1 MAENYPIRSRGL
13 ALAVLCAASLM
24 VVLDSSIVAVA
35 LPAIQADLGFTPA
48 GLAWVVT
55 AYLVAFGGLLL
66 ISGRLGDLLGRRR
79 VFLAGLTL
87 FTVASLVAGLAS
99 SAGVLVVSRF
109 AQGVGGALASAVVL
123 GMIVTMYPEPRAR
136 ARAIGVYSFT
146 QAAGASIGLIAGGA
160 LTQAL
165 SWHWTFYVN
174 LPIGVVALVLAV
186 RVVAPDRGTG
196 LRAGLDV
203 LGAVLVT
210 AAVMLGVYA
219 ISSAVWGALAAAAGL
234 LAAFV
239 VRQAKARTPLL
250 PLRLF
255 RIRAV
260 TGANLVMV
268 LMVAGMLGF
277 QFVTALYLQQVLGL
291 DALRTG
297 VAFLPVPLVI
307 AVASLGFA
315 DKLSARF
322 GPRAVL
328 LSGLGL
334 VIVGLVLLSRVSGG
348 YFTGVLPPLLL
359 MGLGAG
365 AAIPALMGLAMS
377 EVSASDAGVASG
389 LINTTQQVG
398 AAIGTAVLASVAAAR
413 TSSLSGV
420 DHREAL
426 AAGFRLA
433 YGVSAGFLLAAVALG
448 GVVLARRTRQA
459 AAPAA
464 DAAPAAREAEP
475 EVCVAGQTR

>member
-1 MAENYPIRSRGL
+1 MPFDDNVAENHPTRSRGL

-35 LPAIQADLGFTPA
+35 LPAIQADLGFTAA

-66 ISGRLGDLLGRRR
+66 LSGRLGDLLGRRR
-79 VFLAGLTL
+79 VFLGGLGL
-87 FTVASLVAGLAS
+87 FTAASLAAGLAGN
-99 SAGVLVVSRF
+99 ATVLVVSRF
-109 AQGVGGALASAVVL
+109 VQGVGGALASAVVL

-136 ARAIGVYSFT
+136 AKAIGVYSFT

-174 LPIGVVALVLAV
+174 LPIGAVALVLAV
-186 RVVAPDRGTG
+186 RVVEADRGTG
-196 LRAGLDV
+196 LRAGLDA

-210 AAVMLGVYA
+210 AAVMLGVYGITA
-219 ISSAVWGALAAAAGL
+219 AAWGALAGSGVL
-234 LAAFV
+234 LAGFV

-255 RIRAV
+255 RSRAV

-297 VAFLPVPLVI
+297 VAFLPVPVVI
-307 AVASLGFA
+307 AIASLGFA
-315 DKLSARF
+315 GKLAERF
-322 GPRAVL
+322 GARTVL

-334 VIVGLVLLSRVSGG
+334 VIAGLLLLTRVSVRGA
-348 YFTGVLPPLLL
+348 YFTDVLPPLLV

-365 AAIPALMGLAMS
+365 VAIPALMGLAMS
-377 EVSASDAGVASG
+377 GAAPADSGVASG
-389 LINTTQQVG
+389 LINTTQQAG
-398 AAIGTAVLASVAAAR
+398 AAIGTAVLATVAASR
-413 TSSLSGV
+413 TASLGPV

-426 AAGFRLA
+426 ASGFRLA
-433 YGVSAGFLLAAVALG
+433 YGTSAGFLIAAIVLG
-448 GVVLARRTRQA
+448 AAVLARRPRRSAT
-459 AAPAA
+459 
-464 DAAPAAREAEP
+464 EP
-475 EVCVAGQTR
+475 EVCVAGSV

>member
-1 MAENYPIRSRGL
+1 MAENHPVRSRGL

-66 ISGRLGDLLGRRR
+66 LSGRLGDLLGRRR
-79 VFLAGLTL
+79 VFLGGLGL
-87 FTVASLVAGLAS
+87 FTAASLAAGLADD
-99 SAGVLVVSRF
+99 AGVLVVSRF
-109 AQGVGGALASAVVL
+109 VQGVGGALASAVVL

-136 ARAIGVYSFT
+136 TKAIGVYSFT

-174 LPIGVVALVLAV
+174 LPIGAVALVLAV
-186 RVVAPDRGTG
+186 RVVEPDRGTG
-196 LRAGLDV
+196 LRAGLDA

-210 AAVMLGVYA
+210 AAVMLGVYGITDHNWIA
-219 ISSAVWGALAAAAGL
+219 LGAAVVL
-234 LAAFV
+234 LAGFV

-297 VAFLPVPLVI
+297 VAFLPVPVVI
-307 AVASLGFA
+307 AVASLGFSG
-315 DKLSARF
+315 KLAERF
-322 GPRAVL
+322 GPRVAL

-334 VIVGLVLLSRVSGG
+334 VIVGLLLLTRVSVHGS
-348 YFTGVLPPLLL
+348 YFTDVLPPLLV

-365 AAIPALMGLAMS
+365 VAIPALMGLAMTGVAPEDS
-377 EVSASDAGVASG
+377 GVASG
-389 LINTTQQVG
+389 LISTTQQVG
-398 AAIGTAVLASVAAAR
+398 AAIGTAVLATVAASR
-413 TSSLSGV
+413 TASLGSL

-433 YGVSAGFLLAAVALG
+433 YGTSAAFLIAAIALG
-448 GVVLARRTRQA
+448 AAVLARRPRRTA
-459 AAPAA
+459 
-464 DAAPAAREAEP
+464 AEP
-475 EVCVAGQTR
+475 EVCVAGSA

>member
-1 MAENYPIRSRGL
+1 MAENHPTRSRGL

-79 VFLAGLTL
+79 VFLGGLGL
-87 FTVASLVAGLAS
+87 FTFASLVAGLATD
-99 SAGVLVVSRF
+99 AGVLVVSRF

-136 ARAIGVYSFT
+136 AKAIGVYSFT

-165 SWHWTFYVN
+165 NWHWTFYVN
-174 LPIGVVALVLAV
+174 LPIGVAALLLAV
-186 RVVAPDRGTG
+186 RVIEADRGTG

-219 ISSAVWGALAAAAGL
+219 ISDARWGALAAAAVL

-291 DALRTG
+291 DALGTG
-297 VAFLPVPLVI
+297 VAFLPVPAVI

-315 DKLSARF
+315 DKLASRF
-322 GPRAVL
+322 GPRAML

-334 VIVGLVLLSRVSGG
+334 VIVGLLLLTRVAVDGG
-348 YFTGVLPPLLL
+348 YFTDVLPPLLV

-365 AAIPALMGLAMS
+365 VAIPALMGLAMS
-377 EVSASDAGVASG
+377 DVAAEDAGVASG

-398 AAIGTAVLASVAAAR
+398 AAVGTAVLAAAAAAR
-413 TSSLSGV
+413 TASLGPV

-433 YGVSAGFLLAAVALG
+433 YGISAGFLIAAVTLGAL
-448 GVVLARRTRQA
+448 VLARRPRPVTVP
-459 AAPAA
+459 AAPAS
-464 DAAPAAREAEP
+464 EP
-475 EVCVAGQTR
+475 ELCIADHA

>member
-1 MAENYPIRSRGL
+1 MAENHPARSRGL

-35 LPAIQADLGFTPA
+35 LPAIQADLGFTAA

-55 AYLVAFGGLLL
+55 TYLVAFGGLLL
-66 ISGRLGDLLGRRR
+66 LSGRLGDLLGRRR
-79 VFLAGLTL
+79 VFLGGLGL
-87 FTVASLVAGLAS
+87 FTAASLAAGLAGN
-99 SAGVLVVSRF
+99 ATVLVVSRF
-109 AQGVGGALASAVVL
+109 VQGVGGALASAVVL

-136 ARAIGVYSFT
+136 AKAIGVYSFT

-174 LPIGVVALVLAV
+174 LPIGAVALVLAV
-186 RVVAPDRGTG
+186 RVVEADRGTG
-196 LRAGLDV
+196 LRAGLDT

-210 AAVMLGVYA
+210 AAVMLGVYGITGHNRIA
-219 ISSAVWGALAAAAGL
+219 LGAAVVL
-234 LAAFV
+234 LAGFV

-255 RIRAV
+255 RSRAV

-297 VAFLPVPLVI
+297 VAFLPVPVVI
-307 AVASLGFA
+307 AIASLGFA
-315 DKLSARF
+315 GKLAERF
-322 GPRAVL
+322 GPRTVL

-334 VIVGLVLLSRVSGG
+334 VIAGLLLLTRVSVRGG
-348 YFTGVLPPLLL
+348 YFTDVLPPLLV

-365 AAIPALMGLAMS
+365 VAIPALMGLAMS
-377 EVSASDAGVASG
+377 GAAPEDSGVASG

-398 AAIGTAVLASVAAAR
+398 AAIGTAVLATVAASR
-413 TSSLSGV
+413 TASLGSV
-420 DHREAL
+420 NHREAL
-426 AAGFRLA
+426 ASGFRLA
-433 YGVSAGFLLAAVALG
+433 YGTSAGFLIAAIALG
-448 GVVLARRTRQA
+448 AAVLARRSRRSAT
-459 AAPAA
+459 
-464 DAAPAAREAEP
+464 EP
-475 EVCVAGQTR
+475 EVCVAGSA

>member
-1 MAENYPIRSRGL
+1 MAENPPIRSRGL

-35 LPAIQADLGFTPA
+35 LPAIQADLGFTAA

-66 ISGRLGDLLGRRR
+66 LAGRLGDLLGRRR
-79 VFLAGLTL
+79 VFLGGLGL
-87 FTVASLVAGLAS
+87 FTAASLAAGLADD
-99 SAGVLVVSRF
+99 AAVLVVSRF
-109 AQGVGGALASAVVL
+109 VQGVGGALVSAVVL

-136 ARAIGVYSFT
+136 AKAIGVYSFT

-174 LPIGVVALVLAV
+174 LPIGAVALVLAV
-186 RVVAPDRGTG
+186 RVVEADRGTG
-196 LRAGLDV
+196 LRAGLDA

-210 AAVMLGVYA
+210 AAVMLGVYG
-219 ISSAVWGALAAAAGL
+219 ITSAVWGALVASVVL
-234 LAAFV
+234 LAGFV
-239 VRQAKARTPLL
+239 ARQVKARTPLL

-255 RIRAV
+255 RSRAV

-297 VAFLPVPLVI
+297 VAFLPVPVVI

-315 DKLSARF
+315 GKLAERF
-322 GPRAVL
+322 GPRTAL

-334 VIVGLVLLSRVSGG
+334 VIAGLLLLTRVSVRSG
-348 YFTGVLPPLLL
+348 YFTGVLPPLLV

-365 AAIPALMGLAMS
+365 VAIPALMGLAMS
-377 EVSASDAGVASG
+377 SAAPEDSGVASG

-398 AAIGTAVLASVAAAR
+398 AAIGTAVLATVAASR
-413 TSSLSGV
+413 TASLGSV

-426 AAGFRLA
+426 ASGFRLA
-433 YGVSAGFLLAAVALG
+433 YGTSAGFLIVAIALG
-448 GVVLARRTRQA
+448 AAVLARRSRR
-459 AAPAA
+459 PAA
-464 DAAPAAREAEP
+464 EA
-475 EVCVAGQTR
+475 EVCVTGSA

>member
-1 MAENYPIRSRGL
+1 MAENRPTRSRGL

-35 LPAIQADLGFTPA
+35 LPAIQADLGFTAA

-66 ISGRLGDLLGRRR
+66 LSGRLGDLLGRRR
-79 VFLAGLTL
+79 VFLGGLGL
-87 FTVASLVAGLAS
+87 FTAASLAAGLAGN
-99 SAGVLVVSRF
+99 AAVLVVSRF
-109 AQGVGGALASAVVL
+109 VQGVGGALASAVVL

-136 ARAIGVYSFT
+136 AKAIGVYSFT

-174 LPIGVVALVLAV
+174 LPIGAVALVLAV
-186 RVVAPDRGTG
+186 RVVEADRGAG
-196 LRAGLDV
+196 LRAGLDA

-210 AAVMLGVYA
+210 AAVMLGVYGITGYNRIA
-219 ISSAVWGALAAAAGL
+219 LGAAVVL
-234 LAAFV
+234 LAGFV

-255 RIRAV
+255 RSRAV

-297 VAFLPVPLVI
+297 VAFLPVPVVI
-307 AVASLGFA
+307 AIASLGFA
-315 DKLSARF
+315 GKLAERF
-322 GPRAVL
+322 GPRTVL

-334 VIVGLVLLSRVSGG
+334 VIAGLLLLTRVSVRGD
-348 YFTGVLPPLLL
+348 YFTDVLPPLLV

-365 AAIPALMGLAMS
+365 MAIPALMGLAMS
-377 EVSASDAGVASG
+377 GTAPADSGVASG

-398 AAIGTAVLASVAAAR
+398 AAIGTAVLATVAASR
-413 TSSLSGV
+413 TASLGAV

-426 AAGFRLA
+426 ASGFRLA
-433 YGVSAGFLLAAVALG
+433 YGTSAGFLIAAIALG
-448 GVVLARRTRQA
+448 AAVLARRPHRSAT
-459 AAPAA
+459 
-464 DAAPAAREAEP
+464 EP
-475 EVCVAGQTR
+475 EVCVAGSA

>member
-1 MAENYPIRSRGL
+1 MAENHPTRSRGL

-35 LPAIQADLGFTPA
+35 LPTIQADLGFTPA

-66 ISGRLGDLLGRRR
+66 LSGRLGDLLGRRR
-79 VFLAGLTL
+79 VFLGGLTL
-87 FTVASLVAGLAS
+87 FTAASLVAGLS
-99 SAGVLVVSRF
+99 ESAGVLVVARF
-109 AQGVGGALASAVVL
+109 AQGVGGALAAAVVL

-136 ARAIGVYSFT
+136 AKAIGVYSFT

-174 LPIGVVALVLAV
+174 LPIGVTALLLAV
-186 RVVAPDRGTG
+186 RVVEADRGTG

-203 LGAVLVT
+203 LGALLVT
-210 AAVMLGVYA
+210 AAVMLGVYG
-219 ISSAVWGALAAAAGL
+219 ISSSAWGALVAAAVL

-297 VAFLPVPLVI
+297 IAFLPVPLVI
-307 AVASLGFA
+307 AASSLGLA
-315 DKLSARF
+315 GRLAARF
-322 GPRAVL
+322 GPRTVL

-334 VIVGLVLLSRVSGG
+334 VIAGLLALTQVSGS

-365 AAIPALMGLAMS
+365 AALPTLMGLAMAD
-377 EVSASDAGVASG
+377 VPAGDAGVASG

-398 AAIGTAVLASVAAAR
+398 AAIGTAVLATVAASR
-413 TSSLSGV
+413 TAGLGALE
-420 DHREAL
+420 HREAL
-426 AAGFRLA
+426 ASGFRLA
-433 YGVSAGFLLAAVALG
+433 YGVSAGFLLAAAALG
-448 GVVLARRTRQA
+448 GLVLARHPR
-459 AAPAA
+459 PAA
-464 DAAPAAREAEP
+464 DP
-475 EVCVAGQTR
+475 EVRVAGQAR

>member
-1 MAENYPIRSRGL
+1 MAENHPIRSRGL

-35 LPAIQADLGFTPA
+35 LPAIQTDLGFTPA

-79 VFLAGLTL
+79 VFLGGLGL
-87 FTVASLVAGLAS
+87 FTLASLAAGLAED
-99 SAGVLVVSRF
+99 AGVLVVSRF
-109 AQGVGGALASAVVL
+109 VQGVGGALASAVVL

-136 ARAIGVYSFT
+136 AKAIGVYSFT

-165 SWHWTFYVN
+165 NWHWTFYVN
-174 LPIGVVALVLAV
+174 LPIGVVALLLAV
-186 RVVAPDRGTG
+186 RVIEADRGTG

-219 ISSAVWGALAAAAGL
+219 ISSAAWGALAAAAVL

-291 DALRTG
+291 DALGTG
-297 VAFLPVPLVI
+297 VAFLPVPVVI

-315 DKLSARF
+315 DKLAARF

-334 VIVGLVLLSRVSGG
+334 VIVGLLLLTRVSGS
-348 YFTGVLPPLLL
+348 YFADVMPPLVL

-365 AAIPALMGLAMS
+365 VAIPALMGLAMS
-377 EVSASDAGVASG
+377 DVAEEDAGVASG

-398 AAIGTAVLASVAAAR
+398 AAIGTAVLAAAAAAR
-413 TSSLSGV
+413 TAGLGSV

-433 YGVSAGFLLAAVALG
+433 YGLSAGFLIAAVALG
-448 GVVLARRTRQA
+448 GLVLARRTRRVT
-459 AAPAA
+459 AAPTP
-464 DAAPAAREAEP
+464 DLEA
-475 EVCVAGQTR
+475 CVTGQV

>member
-1 MAENYPIRSRGL
+1 MAENHPIRSRGL

-66 ISGRLGDLLGRRR
+66 LSGRLGDLLGRRR
-79 VFLAGLTL
+79 VFLGGLGL
-87 FTVASLVAGLAS
+87 FTAASLAAGLADD
-99 SAGVLVVSRF
+99 AGVLVVSRF
-109 AQGVGGALASAVVL
+109 VQGVGGALASAVVL

-136 ARAIGVYSFT
+136 AKAIGVYSFT

-186 RVVAPDRGTG
+186 RVVEADRGTG
-196 LRAGLDV
+196 LRAGLDA

-210 AAVMLGVYA
+210 AAVMLGVYG
-219 ISSAVWGALAAAAGL
+219 ITSAVWGALAAAAVL

-297 VAFLPVPLVI
+297 VAFLPVPVVI
-307 AVASLGFA
+307 AMASLGFA
-315 DKLSARF
+315 GRLAERF

-334 VIVGLVLLSRVSGG
+334 VIVGLLLLTRVSVHGS
-348 YFTGVLPPLLL
+348 YFTDVLPPLLV

-365 AAIPALMGLAMS
+365 VAIPALMGLAMTAVAPEDS
-377 EVSASDAGVASG
+377 GVASG

-398 AAIGTAVLASVAAAR
+398 AAIGTAVLATVAASR
-413 TSSLSGV
+413 TASLGSV

-426 AAGFRLA
+426 ASGFRLA
-433 YGVSAGFLLAAVALG
+433 YGTSAGFLIAAIALG
-448 GVVLARRTRQA
+448 AAVLARRPRRSAT
-459 AAPAA
+459 
-464 DAAPAAREAEP
+464 EP
-475 EVCVAGQTR
+475 EVCVAGSA

>member
-1 MAENYPIRSRGL
+1 MAENHPTRSRGL

-35 LPAIQADLGFTPA
+35 LPAIQADLGFKPA

-66 ISGRLGDLLGRRR
+66 ISGRLGDLFGRRR
-79 VFLAGLTL
+79 VFLGGLGL
-87 FTVASLVAGLAS
+87 FTTASLVAGLATD
-99 SAGVLVVSRF
+99 AGVLVVSRF

-136 ARAIGVYSFT
+136 AKAIGVYSFT

-165 SWHWTFYVN
+165 SWHWTFFVN

-186 RVVAPDRGTG
+186 RVVEADRGPG

-210 AAVMLGVYA
+210 AAVMLGVYG
-219 ISSAVWGALAAAAGL
+219 ISSYAWGALVAAAVL

-315 DKLSARF
+315 DKLAARL
-322 GPRAVL
+322 GPRTVL

-334 VIVGLVLLSRVSGG
+334 VIVGLLLLTRVSVAGS
-348 YFTGVLPPLLL
+348 YFADVLPPLLV

-377 EVSASDAGVASG
+377 DVAAADAGVASG

-398 AAIGTAVLASVAAAR
+398 AALGTAVLASLAASR
-413 TSSLSGV
+413 TASLGSA

-433 YGVSAGFLLAAVALG
+433 YGVSAGFLIAAVALG
-448 GVVLARRTRQA
+448 AGVLARRPRPTA
-459 AAPAA
+459 LP
-464 DAAPAAREAEP
+464 AEP
-475 EVCVAGQTR
+475 EVCVAGQA

>member
-1 MAENYPIRSRGL
+1 MAENRPTRSRGL

-35 LPAIQADLGFTPA
+35 LPAIQTDLGFTAA

-66 ISGRLGDLLGRRR
+66 LSGRLGDLLGRRR
-79 VFLAGLTL
+79 VFLGGLGL
-87 FTVASLVAGLAS
+87 FTAASLAAGLA
-99 SAGVLVVSRF
+99 GNPTVLVASRF
-109 AQGVGGALASAVVL
+109 VQGVGGALASAVVL

-136 ARAIGVYSFT
+136 AKAIGVYSFT

-165 SWHWTFYVN
+165 TWHWTFYVN
-174 LPIGVVALVLAV
+174 LPIGAVALVLAV
-186 RVVAPDRGTG
+186 RVVEADRGSG
-196 LRAGLDV
+196 LRAGLDA

-210 AAVMLGVYA
+210 AAVMLGVYGITGYNRIA
-219 ISSAVWGALAAAAGL
+219 LGAAVVL
-234 LAAFV
+234 LAGFV

-255 RIRAV
+255 RSRAV

-297 VAFLPVPLVI
+297 VAFLPVPVVI
-307 AVASLGFA
+307 AIASLGFA
-315 DKLSARF
+315 GKLAERF
-322 GPRAVL
+322 GPRTVL

-334 VIVGLVLLSRVSGG
+334 VIAGLLLLTRVSVRGD
-348 YFTGVLPPLLL
+348 YFTDVLPPLLV

-365 AAIPALMGLAMS
+365 VAIPALMGLAMS
-377 EVSASDAGVASG
+377 GAAPADSGVASG

-398 AAIGTAVLASVAAAR
+398 AAIGTAVLATVAASR
-413 TSSLSGV
+413 TASLGSV

-426 AAGFRLA
+426 ASGFRLA
-433 YGVSAGFLLAAVALG
+433 YGTSAGFLIAAIALG
-448 GVVLARRTRQA
+448 AAVLARRPHRSAT
-459 AAPAA
+459 
-464 DAAPAAREAEP
+464 EP
-475 EVCVAGQTR
+475 EVCVAGSA

>member
-1 MAENYPIRSRGL
+1 MAENHPIRSRGL

-35 LPAIQADLGFTPA
+35 LPAIQTDLGFTPA

-66 ISGRLGDLLGRRR
+66 ISGRLGDLVGRRR
-79 VFLAGLTL
+79 VFLGGLSL
-87 FTVASLVAGLAS
+87 FTLASLVAGLAS
-99 SAGVLVVSRF
+99 DAGVLVVARF

-136 ARAIGVYSFT
+136 AKAIGVYSFT

-165 SWHWTFYVN
+165 NWHWTFYVN
-174 LPIGVVALVLAV
+174 LPIGVAALLLAV

-203 LGAVLVT
+203 VGALLVT
-210 AAVMLGVYA
+210 AAVMLGVYG
-219 ISSAVWGALAAAAGL
+219 ISASAWSALAAAAVL
-234 LAAFV
+234 LAAFA

-260 TGANLVMV
+260 TGANVVMV

-291 DALRTG
+291 DALGTG
-297 VAFLPVPLVI
+297 VAFLPVPVVI

-315 DKLSARF
+315 DKLATRF
-322 GPRAVL
+322 GPRTVL

-334 VIVGLVLLSRVSGG
+334 VIVGLVLLTRVSGS
-348 YFTGVLPPLLL
+348 YFADVLPALLL

-365 AAIPALMGLAMS
+365 AAIPALMGLAMAD
-377 EVSASDAGVASG
+377 VADADAGVASG
-389 LINTTQQVG
+389 LINTTQQAG
-398 AAIGTAVLASVAAAR
+398 AAVGTAVLAAAAASR
-413 TSSLSGV
+413 TASLSGV

-433 YGVSAGFLLAAVALG
+433 YGVSAGFLIAAVLLG
-448 GVVLARRTRQA
+448 GLVLGRRTRQA
-459 AAPAA
+459 AVPV
-464 DAAPAAREAEP
+464 PEP
-475 EVCVAGQTR
+475 ELCTADPA

>member
-1 MAENYPIRSRGL
+1 M
-13 ALAVLCAASLM
+13 
-24 VVLDSSIVAVA
+24 
-35 LPAIQADLGFTPA
+35 
-48 GLAWVVT
+48 
-55 AYLVAFGGLLL
+55 
-66 ISGRLGDLLGRRR
+66 
-79 VFLAGLTL
+79 
-87 FTVASLVAGLAS
+87 
-99 SAGVLVVSRF
+99 RF
-109 AQGVGGALASAVVL
+109 
-123 GMIVTMYPEPRAR
+123 RAP
-136 ARAIGVYSFT
+136 
-146 QAAGASIGLIAGGA
+146 Q
-160 LTQAL
+160 
-165 SWHWTFYVN
+165 
-174 LPIGVVALVLAV
+174 
-186 RVVAPDRGTG
+186 
-196 LRAGLDV
+196 
-203 LGAVLVT
+203 
-210 AAVMLGVYA
+210 
-219 ISSAVWGALAAAAGL
+219 WGALAVAVVL

-315 DKLSARF
+315 DKLAARF
-322 GPRAVL
+322 GPRTVL

-334 VIVGLVLLSRVSGG
+334 VIVGLLLLTRVSVDGD
-348 YFTGVLPPLLL
+348 YFTDVLPPLLV

-377 EVSASDAGVASG
+377 DVAPEDAGVASG

-398 AAIGTAVLASVAAAR
+398 AAIGTAVLASVAASR
-413 TSSLSGV
+413 TASLGSV

-433 YGVSAGFLLAAVALG
+433 YGVSAGFLIAAVALG
-448 GVVLARRTRQA
+448 GLVLARRS
-459 AAPAA
+459 PAA
-464 DAAPAAREAEP
+464 AEP
-475 EVCVAGQTR
+475 EVCVAGQV